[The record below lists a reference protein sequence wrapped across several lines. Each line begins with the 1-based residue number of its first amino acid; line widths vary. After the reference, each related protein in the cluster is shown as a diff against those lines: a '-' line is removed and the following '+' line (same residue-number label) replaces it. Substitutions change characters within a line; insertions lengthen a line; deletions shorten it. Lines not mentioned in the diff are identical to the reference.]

1 MDCGHH
7 RQDDD
12 DLFAWQF
19 SRKRLLLH
27 REGSIDSQSF
37 SQWRA
42 GGMKEILKVVFL
54 LVVAIASMAAE
65 THPILPIGSPAP
77 DFALRGTDGNVH
89 RLSDYA
95 ASPIL
100 VVVFTCNHCP
110 IAQMYEKRIE
120 RLAADYKDR
129 EVALVAIQP
138 NDPKA
143 LRIDELDSSDISD
156 SLDEMKI
163 RVSYKHLTYPYLYD
177 GDTQQVARAY
187 GPQATPHVF
196 IFDEQRRLRYEGR
209 IDDSYR
215 TELVKTQDAR
225 NAIDALLAYREV
237 PVTHTGAMGCSTK
250 WSEKSADRIA
260 TLHKIEEQ
268 PVTVDLVS
276 KSDLAKLRTNPS
288 HQMMLVDFWAT
299 WCGSCIAEFADIQD
313 TFRMY
318 SDRDLSLVTV
328 SVNMPDEQA
337 SVLRFL
343 QKKHATSRN
352 LLFSSADTVGL
363 QQAFDPSWDSAVPY
377 TILLSG
383 DGRVLYKQMGSVD
396 ILELRRTILAN
407 VASEYAGFNE
417 YWKGN

>member
-1 MDCGHH
+1 MRGML
-7 RQDDD
+7 RVAF
-12 DLFAWQF
+12 LF
-19 SRKRLLLH
+19 
-27 REGSIDSQSF
+27 I
-37 SQWRA
+37 
-42 GGMKEILKVVFL
+42 
-54 LVVAIASMAAE
+54 VAAVSLAAE

-77 DFALRGTDGNVH
+77 DFALPGTDGNMH

-95 ASPIL
+95 ANPIL

-110 IAQMYEKRIE
+110 IAQMYEQRIE

-129 EVALVAIQP
+129 GVALVAIQP

-143 LRIDELDSSDISD
+143 LRIDELDSSDTSD

-163 RVSYKHLTYPYLYD
+163 RVSYKHLTYQYLYD

-225 NAIDALLAYREV
+225 NAIDALLAHKEV

-250 WSEKSADRIA
+250 WSEKSADRLA

-268 PVTVDLVS
+268 PVTVELVS
-276 KSDLAKLRTNPS
+276 KADLAKLRTNPS

-313 TFRMY
+313 TLRMY

-352 LLFSSADTVGL
+352 LLFSSTDTVAL
-363 QQAFDPSWDSAVPY
+363 QQAFDPAWDSAVPY
-377 TILLSG
+377 TILLSP
-383 DGRVLYKQMGSVD
+383 DGKVLYKQLGSVD

-407 VASEYAGFNE
+407 VAAEYAGFNE

>member
-1 MDCGHH
+1 M
-7 RQDDD
+7 
-12 DLFAWQF
+12 
-19 SRKRLLLH
+19 
-27 REGSIDSQSF
+27 
-37 SQWRA
+37 
-42 GGMKEILKVVFL
+42 LKIALMFL
-54 LVVAIASMAAE
+54 VSVTAMAAE
-65 THPILPIGSPAP
+65 SHLILPIGSAAP
-77 DFALRGTDGNVH
+77 DFALPGTDGRIH

-110 IAQMYEKRIE
+110 IAQMYERRIE
-120 RLAADYKDR
+120 RLATDYKDR
-129 EVALVAIQP
+129 GVALVAIQP

-163 RVSYKHLTYPYLYD
+163 RARYKHLTYPYLYD

-196 IFDEQRRLRYEGR
+196 IFDESRHLRYEGR

-215 TELVKTQDAR
+215 IELVKTHDAR
-225 NAIDALLAYREV
+225 NAIDALLAHKEV
-237 PVTHTGAMGCSTK
+237 PITHTGAMGCSTK

-260 TLHKIEEQ
+260 ALHKIEEQ
-268 PVTVDLVS
+268 PVTVELVS
-276 KSDLAKLRTNPS
+276 KSDLTKLRTNPS

-299 WCGSCIAEFADIQD
+299 WCGSCIAEFADIED

-337 SVLRFL
+337 GVLRFL
-343 QKKHATSRN
+343 QKQHATSRN
-352 LLFSSADTVGL
+352 LLFSSTDTTAM
-363 QQAFDPSWDSAVPY
+363 QQAFDPAWDSAVPY

-383 DGRVLYKQMGSVD
+383 DGKVLYKQIGSVD
-396 ILELRRTILAN
+396 VLELRRTILAN
-407 VASEYAGFNE
+407 VLSEYSGFND

>member
-1 MDCGHH
+1 MLKLTL
-7 RQDDD
+7 
-12 DLFAWQF
+12 LFMA
-19 SRKRLLLH
+19 
-27 REGSIDSQSF
+27 
-37 SQWRA
+37 A
-42 GGMKEILKVVFL
+42 
-54 LVVAIASMAAE
+54 VASLAAE

-77 DFALRGTDGNVH
+77 DFALQGTDGKIH

-95 ASPIL
+95 SSPIL
-100 VVVFTCNHCP
+100 VVAFTCNHCP
-110 IAQMYEKRIE
+110 IAQMYEQRIE
-120 RLAADYKDR
+120 KLAADYKDR
-129 EVALVAIQP
+129 GVALVAIQP
-138 NDPKA
+138 NDPNA
-143 LRIDELDSSDISD
+143 LRIDELDCSDTSD
-156 SLDEMKI
+156 TLDEMKI

-196 IFDEQRRLRYEGR
+196 IFDEKRILRYEGR

-215 TELVKTQDAR
+215 IELVKTQDAR
-225 NAIDALLAYREV
+225 NAIDALLAHRDV
-237 PVTHTGAMGCSTK
+237 AVKHTGAMGCSTK

-268 PVTVDLVS
+268 PVTVEMVS
-276 KSDLAKLRTNPS
+276 KADLAKLRTNPS

-352 LLFSSADTVGL
+352 LLFSSTDTVAL
-363 QQAFDPSWDSAVPY
+363 QQAFDPAWDSAVPY
-377 TILLSG
+377 TVLISG
-383 DGRVLYKQMGSVD
+383 DGKILYKQMGTVD

>member
-1 MDCGHH
+1 M
-7 RQDDD
+7 RQLAIFVGL
-12 DLFAWQF
+12 LFSAATF
-19 SRKRLLLH
+19 
-27 REGSIDSQSF
+27 
-37 SQWRA
+37 
-42 GGMKEILKVVFL
+42 
-54 LVVAIASMAAE
+54 IAAAE
-65 THPILPIGSPAP
+65 THPILPIGSSAP
-77 DFALRGTDGNVH
+77 DFALPGTDGKIH

-100 VVVFTCNHCP
+100 AVVFTCNHCP
-110 IAQMYEKRIE
+110 IAQMYEQRIE
-120 RLAADYKDR
+120 RLADDYKQR
-129 EVALVAIQP
+129 GVALVAIQP
-138 NDPKA
+138 NDPNA
-143 LRIDELDSSDISD
+143 LRIDELDSSDTSD
-156 SLDEMKI
+156 TLDEMKI

-187 GPQATPHVF
+187 GPQATPHIF
-196 IFDEQRRLRYEGR
+196 IFDEQRKLRYEGR

-215 TELVKTQDAR
+215 IELVKSHEAR
-225 NAIDALLAYREV
+225 DAIDALLAHREV
-237 PVTHTGAMGCSTK
+237 LVKHTGAMGCSTK
-250 WSEKSADRIA
+250 WSEKSADRLV
-260 TLHKIEEQ
+260 TLKKIEEQ

-276 KSDLAKLRTNPS
+276 KEDLAKLRTNPS

-299 WCGSCIAEFADIQD
+299 WCGSCIAEFADIED
-313 TFRMY
+313 TLRMY

-352 LLFSSADTVGL
+352 LLFSSTDTVAL

-377 TILLSG
+377 TVLISG
-383 DGRVLYKQMGSVD
+383 DGKVIYKEMGSVN

-407 VASEYAGFNE
+407 VEAEYAGFNE

>member
-1 MDCGHH
+1 ML
-7 RQDDD
+7 RVAF
-12 DLFAWQF
+12 LF
-19 SRKRLLLH
+19 
-27 REGSIDSQSF
+27 I
-37 SQWRA
+37 
-42 GGMKEILKVVFL
+42 
-54 LVVAIASMAAE
+54 VAAVSLAAE

-77 DFALRGTDGNVH
+77 DFALPGTDGNMH

-95 ASPIL
+95 ANPIL

-110 IAQMYEKRIE
+110 IAQMYEQRIE
-120 RLAADYKDR
+120 RLSADYKDR
-129 EVALVAIQP
+129 GVALVAIQP

-143 LRIDELDSSDISD
+143 LRIDELDSSDTSD
-156 SLDEMKI
+156 TLDEMKI
-163 RVSYKHLTYPYLYD
+163 RASYKHLTYPYLYD

-196 IFDEQRRLRYEGR
+196 IFDEQRHLRYEGR

-225 NAIDALLAYREV
+225 NAIDALLAHKEV

-250 WSEKSADRIA
+250 WSEKSADRLA

-268 PVTVDLVS
+268 PVTVELVS
-276 KSDLAKLRTNPS
+276 KADLAKLRTNPS

-352 LLFSSADTVGL
+352 LLFSSTDTVAL
-363 QQAFDPSWDSAVPY
+363 QQAFDPAWDSAVPY
-377 TILLSG
+377 TILLSA
-383 DGRVLYKQMGSVD
+383 DGKVLYKQLGSVD

-407 VASEYAGFNE
+407 VAAEYAGFNE

>member
-1 MDCGHH
+1 
-7 RQDDD
+7 
-12 DLFAWQF
+12 
-19 SRKRLLLH
+19 
-27 REGSIDSQSF
+27 
-37 SQWRA
+37 
-42 GGMKEILKVVFL
+42 
-54 LVVAIASMAAE
+54 MAAE
-65 THPILPIGSPAP
+65 SHPILPIGSAAP
-77 DFALRGTDGNVH
+77 DFALPGTDGKIH

-95 ASPIL
+95 ANRIL

-110 IAQMYEKRIE
+110 IAQMYEQRIE

-129 EVALVAIQP
+129 GVALVAIQP
-138 NDPKA
+138 NDPNA
-143 LRIDELDSSDISD
+143 LRIDELDSSDTGD

-177 GDTQQVARAY
+177 GDTQQVTRAY

-196 IFDEQRRLRYEGR
+196 IFDEHRRLRYEGR

-215 TELVKTQDAR
+215 TELVKIHDAR
-225 NAIDALLAYREV
+225 NVIDALLAHREV
-237 PVTHTGAMGCSTK
+237 EVTHTGAIGCSTK

-276 KSDLAKLRTNPS
+276 QADLAKLRANPS
-288 HQMMLVDFWAT
+288 HQMTLVDFWAT

-352 LLFSSADTVGL
+352 LLFSSTDTVGL
-363 QQAFDPSWDSAVPY
+363 QQAFDPTWDSAVPY
-377 TILLSG
+377 TILLSA
-383 DGRVLYKQMGSVD
+383 DGKVLYKQLGSAD

-407 VASEYAGFNE
+407 VAAEYAGFNE
-417 YWKGN
+417 YWKSN

>member
-1 MDCGHH
+1 
-7 RQDDD
+7 
-12 DLFAWQF
+12 
-19 SRKRLLLH
+19 
-27 REGSIDSQSF
+27 
-37 SQWRA
+37 
-42 GGMKEILKVVFL
+42 MKEMLKVASL
-54 LVVAIASMAAE
+54 LVVAVASMAAE
-65 THPILPIGSPAP
+65 THAILPIGSMAP
-77 DFALRGTDGNVH
+77 DFALPGTDGNIH
-89 RLSDYA
+89 RLIDYA

-110 IAQMYEKRIE
+110 IAQMYEQRIE
-120 RLAADYKDR
+120 RLAADYRDR
-129 EVALVAIQP
+129 GVALVAIQP
-138 NDPKA
+138 NDPNA
-143 LRIDELDSSDISD
+143 LRIDELDSSDVSD

-163 RVSYKHLTYPYLYD
+163 RVGYKHLTYPYLYD

-225 NAIDALLAYREV
+225 NAIDALLAHREV
-237 PVTHTGAMGCSTK
+237 PVKHTGAMGCSTK
-250 WSEKSADRIA
+250 WSEKSADRLA
-260 TLHKIEEQ
+260 TLQKIEGQ

-276 KSDLAKLRTNPS
+276 KTDLAKLRTNPS

-328 SVNMPDEQA
+328 SVNMPDEQP

-352 LLFSSADTVGL
+352 LLFSSTDTVGL
-363 QQAFDPSWDSAVPY
+363 QQAFDPAWDSAVPY
-377 TILLSG
+377 TVLISG

-407 VASEYAGFNE
+407 VAAEYAGFNE

>member
-1 MDCGHH
+1 ML
-7 RQDDD
+7 RVAF
-12 DLFAWQF
+12 LF
-19 SRKRLLLH
+19 
-27 REGSIDSQSF
+27 I
-37 SQWRA
+37 
-42 GGMKEILKVVFL
+42 
-54 LVVAIASMAAE
+54 VAAVSLAAE

-77 DFALRGTDGNVH
+77 DFALPGTDGNMH

-95 ASPIL
+95 ANPIL

-110 IAQMYEKRIE
+110 IAQMYEQRIE
-120 RLAADYKDR
+120 RLSADYKDR
-129 EVALVAIQP
+129 GVALVAIQP

-143 LRIDELDSSDISD
+143 LRIDELDSSDTSD
-156 SLDEMKI
+156 TLDEMKI
-163 RVSYKHLTYPYLYD
+163 RASYKHLTYPYLYD

-196 IFDEQRRLRYEGR
+196 IFDEQRHLRYEGR

-225 NAIDALLAYREV
+225 NAIDALLAHKEV

-250 WSEKSADRIA
+250 WSEKSADRLA

-268 PVTVDLVS
+268 PVTVELVS
-276 KSDLAKLRTNPS
+276 KADLAKLRTNPS

-352 LLFSSADTVGL
+352 LLFSSTDTVAL
-363 QQAFDPSWDSAVPY
+363 QQAFDPAWDSAVPY
-377 TILLSG
+377 TILLSP
-383 DGRVLYKQMGSVD
+383 DGKVLYKQLGSVD

-407 VASEYAGFNE
+407 VAAEYAGFNE

>member
-1 MDCGHH
+1 VHWYDLS
-7 RQDDD
+7 QDDNYLFVQQFYGEKLRHTEKD
-12 DLFAWQF
+12 KVDLQYRF
-19 SRKRLLLH
+19 
-27 REGSIDSQSF
+27 
-37 SQWRA
+37 QWRV
-42 GGMKEILKVVFL
+42 GRMREMSKVAL
-54 LVVAIASMAAE
+54 LFIVLVASMAAE
-65 THPILPIGSPAP
+65 THPILPIGSAAP
-77 DFALRGTDGNVH
+77 DFALPGTDGNIH

-100 VVVFTCNHCP
+100 AVVFTCNHCP
-110 IAQMYEKRIE
+110 IAQIYEQRIE

-129 EVALVAIQP
+129 GVALVAIQP

-143 LRIDELDSSDISD
+143 LRIDELDSSDVSD

-163 RVSYKHLTYPYLYD
+163 RVSYKHLTYTYLYD

-187 GPQATPHVF
+187 GPQATPHIF

-215 TELVKTQDAR
+215 IELVKTHDAR
-225 NAIDALLAYREV
+225 NVIDALLAHREV

-250 WSEKSADRIA
+250 WSEKSADRLA
-260 TLHKIEEQ
+260 TLQKIEAE

-276 KSDLAKLRTNPS
+276 KADLTKLRTNPS
-288 HQMMLVDFWAT
+288 HQMVLIDFWAT
-299 WCGSCIAEFADIQD
+299 WCGGCVAEFADIQD
-313 TFRMY
+313 TLRMY

-352 LLFSSADTVGL
+352 LLFSSTDTVGL
-363 QQAFDPSWDSAVPY
+363 QQAFDPAWDSAVPY

-383 DGRVLYKQMGSVD
+383 DGKVLYKQMGSAD

-407 VASEYAGFNE
+407 VAAEYAGFNE
-417 YWKGN
+417 YWKSN